1 MHMGEVGGAMDQQ
14 NINGTFFSLDP
25 GTVLGTFFR
34 SRSEE
39 NKNVWLT
46 DGSRGSGNM
55 LVHRSRPLISAVETI
70 AATNRSR
77 TASRI
82 QKSPAQPYSLHA
94 FVLRL

>member
-1 MHMGEVGGAMDQQ
+1 MDQR
-14 NINGTFFSLDP
+14 NIKGTFYSLDP
-25 GTVLGTFFR
+25 GTVLGTFVR
-34 SRSEE
+34 SRNEK

-55 LVHRSRPLISAVETI
+55 LVHHSRPLTSAVETI
-70 AATNRSR
+70 AAINRSR

-82 QKSPAQPYSLHA
+82 QKSPAQTYSLHA